1 MYLVL
6 LFWEKY
12 RWAVIV
18 PPPSPLIHPT
28 ETVNSS
34 KITSLRDLPVN
45 KTYINGIDKYSD
57 DKHAKITPTNKLFW
71 LLSIFFT
78 VLCILSVFVY
88 FINNFVKSNTMSCL
102 TLIPNFKTIC
112 KNFNIVYNIVSK
124 SYATHIDMKNGCLST
139 SAVKTKTDLSQET
152 SSIVAGLLPSHFDTP
167 DSSGWAGCSA
177 QEVGQPEPIRFNVNK
192 VLGHG
197 ANGTMVF
204 A

>member
-6 LFWEKY
+6 LFWKKN

-34 KITSLRDLPVN
+34 KITLRDLPVN

-112 KNFNIVYNIVSK
+112 KNFNIVYNVVSK
-124 SYATHIDMKNGCLST
+124 SYATHIDMKNGRLST
-139 SAVKTKTDLSQET
+139 SALKTKTDLSQET

-177 QEVGQPEPIRFNVNK
+177 QEVGQPEPIRFNLNK